1 MREMKRYYQYGSVAQ
16 APERIFSDPMY
27 EERKKE
33 EKRRRLHARNARR
46 RAHKRSLRAARL
58 QLFSLCIGI
67 LMVGSMLFGSVY
79 LQTRVSDEKKAIS
92 RLEDEFAEITGR
104 NAALKSRIDTA
115 INLNDIRDIAM
126 GLGMVYAG
134 NEHVVYYEL
143 NNTDY
148 MVSH

>member
-1 MREMKRYYQYGSVAQ
+1 ME
-16 APERIFSDPMY
+16 APERIYSDPLY

-33 EKRRRLHARNARR
+33 EKRRKLHEQNARR

-58 QLFSLCIGI
+58 RLFSLFIGI

-79 LQTRVSDEKKAIS
+79 LQTKVNDTKKAIS
-92 RLEDEFAEITGR
+92 RLEDELTDITGK

-115 INLNDIRDIAM
+115 INLNQVKAIAVNEM
-126 GLGMVYAG
+126 GMVYAG
-134 NEHVVYYEL
+134 ADHVVYYEM